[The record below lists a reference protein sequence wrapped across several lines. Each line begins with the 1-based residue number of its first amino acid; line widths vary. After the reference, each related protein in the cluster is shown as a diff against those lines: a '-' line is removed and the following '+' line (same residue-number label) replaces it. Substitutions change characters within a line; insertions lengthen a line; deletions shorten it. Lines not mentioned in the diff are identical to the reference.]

1 MSAAGWI
8 SSIVLGLA
16 LFAVPFLRYAH
27 FGDAVAAHADHRP
40 RNGGVLRMVG
50 DYHLE
55 VRRRIG
61 RIEVFASDAFRA
73 PVRARAGSVSFGGA
87 HREPLRAAANRLS
100 TRDRFPHRDLRVEV
114 ELADGTVLSSDF
126 DALRAQR
133 VSGPD

>member
-8 SSIVLGLA
+8 SSIVVGLA

-27 FGDAVAAHADHRP
+27 FGDAAAAHADHRP

-61 RIEVFASDAFRA
+61 RVEVFASDAVRA
-73 PVRARAGSVSFGGA
+73 PVRARAGWVSFGGA
-87 HREPLRAAANRLS
+87 HREPLQGAADRLS
-100 TRDRFPHRDLRVEV
+100 TLDRFPRQDLRVEV
-114 ELADGTVLSSDF
+114 ELGDGTVLSSEF
-126 DALRAQR
+126 EAARAQR
-133 VSGPD
+133 GSGPD